1 MESKNILNIFK
12 EVVNKGSEKE
22 NELLNS
28 IKNDVKLVKIKF
40 IYGEK
45 NEVHDAIMSNAE
57 TINRLIELII
67 NENENFKSKVSERLK
82 GINTFLDM

>member
-1 MESKNILNIFK
+1 MESKDILNIFK

-28 IKNDVKLVKIKF
+28 IKNDVQFVKIKF

-45 NEVHDAIMSNAE
+45 NEVYDAIMSNAE
-57 TINRLIELII
+57 TINKLIELII
-67 NENENFKSKVSERLK
+67 NENENFKSKFSEQLK
-82 GINTFLDM
+82 DINTFLDM